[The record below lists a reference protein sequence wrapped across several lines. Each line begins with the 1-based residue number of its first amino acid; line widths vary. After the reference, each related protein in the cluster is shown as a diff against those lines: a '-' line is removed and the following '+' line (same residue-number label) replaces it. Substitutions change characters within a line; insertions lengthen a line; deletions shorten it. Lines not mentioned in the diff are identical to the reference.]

1 MKYFLLSLSIG
12 LAAISSCFAQLQ
24 VGDDAPAFNFEH
36 TAQIPDGQK
45 AEIASLKGKAVVLE
59 FWATWCGPCIASF
72 PHLNHLNKKYQD
84 KNVVF
89 ISVTHETPEVA
100 QNVLKKKPLHTW
112 LGFDTDDA
120 LRKAFGFKSLP
131 QTVLISPEGKIAAIT
146 RPSELTPA
154 VIDALIA
161 GKILPEAPSETIK
174 ITPGTDPATKKSG
187 LNILRETAYP
197 QAKMSFNRS
206 SDGTQ
211 LTLININP
219 ELFYRILFQVP
230 TTRIIGREH
239 LQEHKFD
246 LIINVKEQH
255 ELSQLANEL
264 MNQIGFSVER
274 TKRPMKTLV
283 VRAGVKAGQN
293 TNKSARRMDMKR
305 VTSLLETYEN
315 TPVID
320 QCKLTEIHLSGL
332 PKKGYITNLR
342 KLIVDQGQLSISEE
356 TQEVDVL
363 VIEKLPKQH
372 K

>member
-1 MKYFLLSLSIG
+1 MKYFLLSLWIG
-12 LAAISSCFAQLQ
+12 LATISSCFAQLQ
-24 VGDDAPAFNFEH
+24 VGDDAPALNFEH

-100 QNVLKKKPLHTW
+100 HNVLKKKPLHTW

-161 GKILPEAPSETIK
+161 GKALPEVLTEAIK
-174 ITPGTDPATKKSG
+174 ITPGTDPTTKRTG

-206 SDGTQ
+206 RDGTQ
-211 LTLININP
+211 LTLININA
-219 ELFYRILFQVP
+219 EMLYRILLQIQR
-230 TTRIIGREH
+230 TRIIGRE
-239 LQEHKFD
+239 LLEGHKFD
-246 LIINVKEQH
+246 LIINVKEQD
-255 ELSQLANEL
+255 ELPQLADDL
-264 MNQIGFSVER
+264 MTQLGFSIEL
-274 TKRPMKTLV
+274 TKRPLKTLV
-283 VRAGVKAGQN
+283 VKAGGKGGQN
-293 TNKSARRMDMKR
+293 TTKNARRMEMKR
-305 VTSLLETYEN
+305 IVPLLENYEN

-320 QCKLTEIHLSGL
+320 QSKLTDIYLSGL

-342 KLIVDQGQLSISEE
+342 KLIVDQDQLNISEK
-356 TQEVDVL
+356 TQEIDVL
-363 VIEKLPKQH
+363 VIEKLPKPH